1 MRNKTDYAA
10 HLENVVQL
18 TLVDLQHDVQ
28 NSCLFTYNTFYWY
41 ICLACFA
48 LQILMTG

>member
-1 MRNKTDYAA
+1 VRNKTEYTA
-10 HLENVVQL
+10 HIENAVQL
-18 TLVDLQHDVQ
+18 TLVDLQLDAQ
-28 NSCLFTYNTFYWY
+28 NSCLFSFNTFYWY